1 MSKVK
6 FSQEKHFSKQTSP
19 FQLILRWN
27 TFVILL
33 LFSNFSVYPQKG
45 QPYGPYGAY
54 AYPQAAF
61 PQAAYPQAGYPMAS
75 YGSQQG
81 LHYSQ
86 Y

>member
-1 MSKVK
+1 MSALCIKSDK
-6 FSQEKHFSKQTSP
+6 EREEAMNMQYLMP
-19 FQLILRWN
+19 
-27 TFVILL
+27 
-33 LFSNFSVYPQKG
+33 VYPQKG

>member
-1 MSKVK
+1 M
-6 FSQEKHFSKQTSP
+6 
-19 FQLILRWN
+19 I
-27 TFVILL
+27 VIFF
-33 LFSNFSVYPQKG
+33 LFWNFSVYPQKG